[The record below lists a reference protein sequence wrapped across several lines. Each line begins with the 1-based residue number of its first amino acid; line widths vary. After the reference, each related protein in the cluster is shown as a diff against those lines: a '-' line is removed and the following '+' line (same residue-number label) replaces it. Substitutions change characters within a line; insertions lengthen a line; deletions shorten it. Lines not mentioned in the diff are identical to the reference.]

1 MGIRSFKYKNKRIK
15 VKFKPLQG
23 LYGVFYPHKLLL
35 ELSPKL
41 SKQMLTKTIF
51 HELWHIICYL
61 NKVDINKIGEEKT
74 ALLTEEYVIILK
86 QNKNL
91 RKLINEYL
99 W

>member
-1 MGIRSFKYKNKRIK
+1 
-15 VKFKPLQG
+15 
-23 LYGVFYPHKLLL
+23 
-35 ELSPKL
+35 
-41 SKQMLTKTIF
+41 MLTKTIF

-61 NKVDINKIGEEKT
+61 NKVNINKIGEEKT
-74 ALLTEEYVIILK
+74 ALLTEEYVTILK

>member
-35 ELSPKL
+35 ELSSKL
-41 SKQMLTKTIF
+41 SKQMLTKTLF

-74 ALLTEEYVIILK
+74 A
-86 QNKNL
+86 
-91 RKLINEYL
+91 
-99 W
+99 